1 LPSGPV
7 TCMVVPDGPEV
18 VMCVVTPVPAAGDAV
33 AGIVAEAAGGLVHVV
48 GLDCAVGVVTG
59 SGAEA
64 Y

>member
-1 LPSGPV
+1 
-7 TCMVVPDGPEV
+7 MVVPDGPEV